1 MSLGDLDDIDDT
13 NSLSNSD
20 LKGLLKAA
28 KLTKYVP
35 DNATKP
41 DPVKFEKSANLF
53 DLVRSKIQDQE
64 KLAEHDGDK
73 AEQENID
80 IAVPDDNVEVELDTE
95 KDDGL
100 FFFDNTE
107 TSTDTQ
113 IENILDSTDVISD
126 DLLIKQDGS
135 KEEKATILSDNDDLD
150 SDLDS
155 QANLKIE
162 ENYNNNSSESGVAT
176 TVSEEDPFLAAK
188 LEFEKSL
195 EIEKDNFHNLS
206 ETLFSVSQ
214 AIVDVTEEKLK
225 VFILET
231 ASKLSG
237 EKIDEIPE
245 SYLTKISGIIN
256 EFSTKTDNVK
266 VLLNKDDLAALKKIK
281 NFSKFLYSFELD
293 ENLMRGEFKV
303 QNGKLMSQ
311 VKLFQDPKIDQEVT

>member
-13 NSLSNSD
+13 SSLSNSD

-53 DLVRSKIQDQE
+53 DLVRSKIQDHE
-64 KLAEHDGDK
+64 KLGEHDGDK

-80 IAVPDDNVEVELDTE
+80 IAVPDDYVEVEPDAE

-100 FFFDNTE
+100 FFFDNTD
-107 TSTDTQ
+107 TSTDTE

-126 DLLIKQDGS
+126 DLLIKQDRS
-135 KEEKATILSDNDDLD
+135 EEKATISSDDDDLD
-150 SDLDS
+150 SVLET

-162 ENYNNNSSESGVAT
+162 ENFKNNSSESSVAN

-195 EIEKDNFHNLS
+195 KIEKDNFSNLS

-237 EKIDEIPE
+237 EKIDELPE

-266 VLLNKDDLAALKKIK
+266 VLLNKEDLAALKTIK
-281 NFSKFLYSFELD
+281 NFNKFLYSFELD

-303 QNGKLMSQ
+303 QNGKLTSQ
-311 VKLFQDPKIDQEVT
+311 VKLFQNPKIDQEVT

>member
-13 NSLSNSD
+13 SSLSNSD

-35 DNATKP
+35 DNANKP

-80 IAVPDDNVEVELDTE
+80 IAVPDDYVEGELDTE

-126 DLLIKQDGS
+126 ELLIKQDGS
-135 KEEKATILSDNDDLD
+135 EEEKATISSDDDDLD
-150 SDLDS
+150 SVLET

-162 ENYNNNSSESGVAT
+162 ENFKNNSSESSVAN

-188 LEFEKSL
+188 
-195 EIEKDNFHNLS
+195 
-206 ETLFSVSQ
+206 
-214 AIVDVTEEKLK
+214 
-225 VFILET
+225 
-231 ASKLSG
+231 
-237 EKIDEIPE
+237 
-245 SYLTKISGIIN
+245 
-256 EFSTKTDNVK
+256 
-266 VLLNKDDLAALKKIK
+266 
-281 NFSKFLYSFELD
+281 
-293 ENLMRGEFKV
+293 
-303 QNGKLMSQ
+303 
-311 VKLFQDPKIDQEVT
+311 

>member
-13 NSLSNSD
+13 SSLSNSD

-53 DLVRSKIQDQE
+53 DLVRSKIQDHE
-64 KLAEHDGDK
+64 KLGEHDGDK

-80 IAVPDDNVEVELDTE
+80 IAVPDDYVEVEPDTE

-100 FFFDNTE
+100 FFFDNTD
-107 TSTDTQ
+107 TSTDTE

-135 KEEKATILSDNDDLD
+135 EEEKATILSDNDDLD
-150 SDLDS
+150 GVLDS
-155 QANLKIE
+155 QANLRIE
-162 ENYNNNSSESGVAT
+162 ENYKDNSSESGVVT

-195 EIEKDNFHNLS
+195 KIEKDNFRNLS

-256 EFSTKTDNVK
+256 GFSTKTDNVK
-266 VLLNKDDLAALKKIK
+266 VLLNKEDLTALKTIK
-281 NFSKFLYSFELD
+281 NFNKFLYSFELD

-303 QNGKLMSQ
+303 QNGKLTSQ
-311 VKLFQDPKIDQEVT
+311 VKLFQNPKNDQEVI